1 MEKKDNFVFIG
12 GILVLVLVGVL
23 IGAYVL
29 YIGHNPIISKF
40 GW

>member
-1 MEKKDNFVFIG
+1 MEKKENFVFIG

-23 IGAYVL
+23 IGVYVL
-29 YIGHNPIISKF
+29 YIGHNPIISKL